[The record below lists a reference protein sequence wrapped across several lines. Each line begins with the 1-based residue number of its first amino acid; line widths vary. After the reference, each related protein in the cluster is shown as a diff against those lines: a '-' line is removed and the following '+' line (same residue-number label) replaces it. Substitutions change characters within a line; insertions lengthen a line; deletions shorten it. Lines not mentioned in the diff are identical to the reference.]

1 MISLSLMFLD
11 EEAGAESGSGGCNEA
26 GLSTGTGVSFFTSFM
41 SSAVPIDP
49 MESKVPIGP
58 KESKIPIAPKESKIP
73 IDPKES
79 RIPINEFNVVGYLV
93 VEVVGV
99 VVVTQS

>member
-1 MISLSLMFLD
+1 MISFSFELRA
-11 EEAGAESGSGGCNEA
+11 EEAGAGSGSGGTDEA
-26 GLSTGTGVSFFTSFM
+26 GSMLGVGISFFTSFM

-79 RIPINEFNVVGYLV
+79 RIPVKEFNVVGYLD

-99 VVVTQS
+99 VVAAQS